1 MTEKTKRTKKVCSI
15 YIHSDLREKVKK
27 NGINMSAICEN
38 ALENLVEKIEK
49 AELWKNDQKENEEIG
64 KNGKI

>member
-1 MTEKTKRTKKVCSI
+1 MTEKIKRTKKVCSI

-27 NGINMSAICEN
+27 RGINMSATCEN

-49 AELWKNDQKENEEIG
+49 AES
-64 KNGKI
+64 